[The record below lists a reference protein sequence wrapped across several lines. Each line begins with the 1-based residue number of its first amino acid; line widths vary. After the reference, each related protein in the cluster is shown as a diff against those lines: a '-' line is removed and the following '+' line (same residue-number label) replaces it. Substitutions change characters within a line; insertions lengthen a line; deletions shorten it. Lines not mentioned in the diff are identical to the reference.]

1 MHLTINILAELITI
15 KVIIYTGDVF
25 YLVYMSYVSIL
36 YSYYYWLTKY
46 DTMLMIIITL
56 SANILVMY

>member
-1 MHLTINILAELITI
+1 MHLTINILVEVITI

-25 YLVYMSYVSIL
+25 YLVYVSIL
-36 YSYYYWLTKY
+36 YSYYWLTKY
-46 DTMLMIIITL
+46 DTMLMIMITL

>member
-1 MHLTINILAELITI
+1 MHLTINILVEVITI